1 MTETLEVEQYQSKF
15 WINQIINKIL
25 LLILINL
32 KKIKQ
37 IVQPSTDNSIYCCL
51 DIEVRILIEIFAIL
65 SIISKIPLLIPVRI
79 LRWLSIF
86 NGKIHNLS
94 AKGSYV
100 YQWIFV
106 SHFIVLNVKY
116 ILL

>member
-1 MTETLEVEQYQSKF
+1 M
-15 WINQIINKIL
+15 
-25 LLILINL
+25 LILINL

-79 LRWLSIF
+79 PRWLSIF

-106 SHFIVLNVKY
+106 SHFHSFKCKIYTFINSEY
-116 ILL
+116 NIFAFFEHCIN